1 MVGGGREMFCQEWMH
16 HKIVQEVRKQSTGM
30 IPSTLAHYICDSF
43 NGSSAFD
50 LYLNQDYKLAKAK
63 KKNKDLFIISSNL
76 L

>member
-50 LYLNQDYKLAKAK
+50 LYLNQDYKLAKVK
-63 KKNKDLFIISSNL
+63 KIKIFL